1 MKGEASVGDF
11 VKPLDLWAAI
21 IVQLEQGALYGSAK
35 IFFQQHRPIGDV
47 SE

>member
-1 MKGEASVGDF
+1 V

-21 IVQLEQGALYGSAK
+21 IVQLEQGALYGAK